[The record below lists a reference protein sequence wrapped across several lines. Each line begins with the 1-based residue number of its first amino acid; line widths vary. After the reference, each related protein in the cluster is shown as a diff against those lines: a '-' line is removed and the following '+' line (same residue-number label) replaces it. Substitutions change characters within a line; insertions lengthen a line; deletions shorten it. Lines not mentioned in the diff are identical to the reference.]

1 MSDDLSDLVLD
12 NKKQLKTVK
21 NLRKSKGGRPRKE
34 ESEKLSKKVTVNFS
48 YDEFD
53 LLSEKAGSIPL
64 APFIKMAL
72 KDKGII

>member
-1 MSDDLSDLVLD
+1 MSDDLSELVLD

-21 NLRKSKGGRPRKE
+21 NLQKSKGGRPKKA
-34 ESEKLSKKVTVNFS
+34 ESELLSKSVTVNFNDAEYIS
-48 YDEFD
+48 
-53 LLSEKAGSIPL
+53 LSEKAGSIPL